1 MVRVSSAS
9 LMLMYA
15 PQCIASLHV
24 YVILP
29 DTATPVAAVVMANVT
44 ASIRILAPRKKLA
57 DHNHKVRYTAF
68 Q

>member
-1 MVRVSSAS
+1 MMRVSSAS
-9 LMLMYA
+9 LMLIYA
-15 PQCIASLHV
+15 SQCIASPHV

-29 DTATPVAAVVMANVT
+29 GTATPVAAVVTANVT

-57 DHNHKVRYTAF
+57 DHNHKVLYTVF